1 MIDKQ
6 LKNLF
11 ADNFTVYTKAHA
23 YHFNVVGPDFYEYH
37 KLFQQVY
44 DYLYEQ
50 HDVLGELQRQLGI
63 QVAADLRSICEA
75 TVMDCEFPTTVQ
87 ASKMLADLASDID
100 TLITSAEGIYKAAN
114 NGAVETVIGD
124 YSVGLNKLKWFLNA
138 SK

>member
-11 ADNFTVYTKAHA
+11 ADNFAVYTKAHG
-23 YHFNVVGPDFYEYH
+23 YHFNVVGPDFFEYH

-44 DYLYEQ
+44 DYLYDQ

-63 QVAADLRSICEA
+63 MVSADLRSICET
-75 TVMDCEFPTTVQ
+75 TVMDCEFPTSVT
-87 ASKMLADLASDID
+87 ASKMLADLAGDID
-100 TLITSAEGIYKAAN
+100 TLITSAEALYKSCG

-124 YSVGLNKLKWFLNA
+124 YSVGLNKLKWFLSA

>member
-63 QVAADLRSICEA
+63 MVSADLRSICES
-75 TVMDCEFPTTVQ
+75 TVMDCEFPTNVM
-87 ASKMLADLASDID
+87 ASKMLADLAGDID
-100 TLITSAEGIYKAAN
+100 TLITAAEAIYKTAN

-124 YSVGLNKLKWFLNA
+124 YSVGLNKLKWFLNS

>member
-11 ADNFTVYTKAHA
+11 ADNFAVYTKAHG
-23 YHFNVVGPDFYEYH
+23 YHFNVVGPDFFEYH

-63 QVAADLRSICEA
+63 QVSADLRSICEA
-75 TVMDCEFPTTVQ
+75 TVMDCEFPTNMQ
-87 ASKMLADLASDID
+87 ASKMIDDLYKDIE
-100 TLITSAEGIYKAAN
+100 TLITSAEALYKSAN

-124 YSVGLNKLKWFLNA
+124 YSVGLNKLCWFLRS